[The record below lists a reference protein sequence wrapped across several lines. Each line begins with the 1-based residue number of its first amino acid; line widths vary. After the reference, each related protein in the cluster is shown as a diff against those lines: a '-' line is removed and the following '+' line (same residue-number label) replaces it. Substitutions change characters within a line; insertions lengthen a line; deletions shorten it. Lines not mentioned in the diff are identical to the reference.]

1 MSTFLV
7 MASRML
13 RLSWRAACFSNRF
26 CHPKFSS
33 NTKEGLLFTGA
44 LAVPVDNLNRRFR
57 CNRSLIS
64 CKQFTAIKHSLPAC
78 SRVRFSPQT
87 FEQKK
92 KQEKKKVIVDVQR
105 ILNTAKQRRLTRLLV
120 LIRRHTQDKNRRVQ
134 NLPVKKFLI
143 DQSLL
148 TKQRRCTRLLIVLRR
163 HTRENNYC
171 DQTVFYLYIM
181 KP

>member
-64 CKQFTAIKHSLPAC
+64 CKQFTAINIHSQRAAVFGSVPNLRTKEKAGEKESYRRRAANIKHGKAKATHPIA
-78 SRVRFSPQT
+78 SPYQAT
-87 FEQKK
+87 HP
-92 KQEKKKVIVDVQR
+92 R
-105 ILNTAKQRRLTRLLV
+105 
-120 LIRRHTQDKNRRVQ
+120 
-134 NLPVKKFLI
+134 
-143 DQSLL
+143 
-148 TKQRRCTRLLIVLRR
+148 
-163 HTRENNYC
+163 
-171 DQTVFYLYIM
+171 
-181 KP
+181 